1 MKELTH
7 LKKVVAKACS
17 EVTNGVHGG
26 NALGASWRRVV
37 SQVVPDEEI
46 CAAGSSI

>member
-7 LKKVVAKACS
+7 LKKAVAKAYLG
-17 EVTNGVHGG
+17 VTSGVHGG

-37 SQVVPDEEI
+37 RPG
-46 CAAGSSI
+46 GS

>member
-17 EVTNGVHGG
+17 EVTNGVRGG
-26 NALGASWRRVV
+26 NALRTSWGRVV
-37 SQVVPDEEI
+37 RPVVPDEEI
-46 CAAGSSI
+46 CAAGPSI